1 MTGDKDRPSL
11 ASSDGTLWDEFKAAG
26 WHDVIRDQITNFP
39 GLSIRRHGSLN
50 LSEGRQMSLPMTGF
64 RSDRLASR
72 TARSI
77 EVVLGQRR

>member
-39 GLSIRRHGSLN
+39 GRFFQFVDTALS
-50 LSEGRQMSLPMTGF
+50 T
-64 RSDRLASR
+64 
-72 TARSI
+72 
-77 EVVLGQRR
+77 